1 MKKKIVVIG
10 WTLIGTLF
18 VALFI
23 IAAISVLQGEGA
35 QPWKLVRGGKGG
47 ALFPAAVAPV
57 LLAII
62 VIGYFW
68 LRRRLA
74 KKTRRNT
81 TTNPKE

>member
-23 IAAISVLQGEGA
+23 FAAIGVLQGEGA

-47 ALFPAAVAPV
+47 TLFPVVLMPILFAV
-57 LLAII
+57 I
-62 VIGYFW
+62 VIGFLW
-68 LRRRLA
+68 LKRRLA
-74 KKTRRNT
+74 KKISRNET
-81 TTNPKE
+81 TTPNE